1 MVTLNLMVECKPGWL
16 DLNHK
21 PPKRDGGSKAKAE
34 RAWPAPDRSH
44 WLANGQARRAAV
56 ILHPLNLNHGL
67 V

>member
-16 DLNHK
+16 DFNHK
-21 PPKRDGGSKAKAE
+21 PPKRDHGSKAKAE
-34 RAWPAPDRSH
+34 RAWPA
-44 WLANGQARRAAV
+44 NGQARRAAA